1 MGNSSIIV
9 RWWTMLF
16 WSVKSQNLLLIVR
29 SCNAT
34 MSTLS
39 NYSLAGACWFSDRV
53 IAAIT
58 FVLCRISAVDQV
70 WILGKSTWLCYSIC
84 WLYHWYERAIH
95 KYDLLIY
102 TRHIDVMK
110 ADRVV
115 ITDEFVFWSFTFKEV
130 EMFTRLLVSI
140 KQVITLMDN
149 KGNALPQTTT
159 RLKGIFAKK
168 LLIATG

>member
-1 MGNSSIIV
+1 
-9 RWWTMLF
+9 
-16 WSVKSQNLLLIVR
+16 
-29 SCNAT
+29 
-34 MSTLS
+34 
-39 NYSLAGACWFSDRV
+39 
-53 IAAIT
+53 
-58 FVLCRISAVDQV
+58 
-70 WILGKSTWLCYSIC
+70 
-84 WLYHWYERAIH
+84 
-95 KYDLLIY
+95 
-102 TRHIDVMK
+102 MK